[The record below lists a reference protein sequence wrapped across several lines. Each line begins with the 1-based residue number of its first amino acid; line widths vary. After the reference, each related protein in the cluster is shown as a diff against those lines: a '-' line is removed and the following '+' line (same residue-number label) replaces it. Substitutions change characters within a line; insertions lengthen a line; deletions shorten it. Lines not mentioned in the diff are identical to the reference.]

1 MNYANN
7 TDSHIYY
14 DISVFNNDTMGS
26 MPVNLSFSETRSGGA
41 LVENPSEYLF
51 SIVRFELDSPTLPVF
66 IAEPVSG
73 SVNSLIYTFVIETVD
88 NENNPV
94 NVYKQQV
101 QFVPSNNNITLP
113 DPDTNLSS
121 DYYFVYNYHRFIY
134 MVNTAL
140 AALFAAIPMIERAGV
155 AAAPYFTYDPKTGLN
170 TLYTTQEYETTN
182 NPSPKKLN
190 LYWNAPTETLFS
202 GFDTTVIT
210 DAEAIRL
217 DGGGVAGSHINKY
230 YKLNVNNYYNNNITY
245 IKTGELTSM
254 AYITM
259 VQNYASF
266 AMCSPIQ
273 NIVFTTSGNL
283 PISNAQ
289 TAAPVIYSSSG
300 ECLTQGAASDISPIL
315 TDFIVPL
322 ITGTEYKPKIN
333 YNPSVYRLIDL
344 KGNSPIKSVDLQVY
358 WKSKIDSK
366 LHPLVLG
373 SQCGAT
379 CKIMFRKKAFDN
391 L

>member
-1 MNYANN
+1 MNA
-7 TDSHIYY
+7 DSHIYY
-14 DISVFNNDTMGS
+14 DISVFNNDTKGS
-26 MPVNLSFSETRSGGA
+26 MPVNLTFSETRSGSA
-41 LVENPSEYLF
+41 LIEIPRDYFF
-51 SIVRFELDSPTLPVF
+51 SIVRFEIDSPTLPVF
-66 IAEPVSG
+66 IAEPASG

-101 QFVPSNNNITLP
+101 QFVPSNNIPAPTTTASP
-113 DPDTNLSS
+113 NLSS
-121 DYYFVYNYHRFIY
+121 DYYFVHTYHRFIS
-134 MVNTAL
+134 MVNTTL
-140 AALFAAIPMIERAGV
+140 ASIFASIAAPERCAV
-155 AAAPYFTYDPKTGLN
+155 AAAPYFMYDSASGLN
-170 TLYTTQEYETTN
+170 TLYVTQEFETTN
-182 NPSPKKLN
+182 NPSPRKLN

-202 GFDTTVIT
+202 GFDTTAIS
-210 DAEAIRL
+210 DAESIRL
-217 DGGGVAGSHINKY
+217 DGGVAGAHLNKY
-230 YKLNVNNYYNNNITY
+230 YKMNVNNYYNNNITTV
-245 IKTGELTSM
+245 KTGELTSM

-289 TAAPVIYSSSG
+289 TAAPVIYASSG
-300 ECLTQGAASDISPIL
+300 DCLIQGNSNDITPIL

-322 ITGTEYKPKIN
+322 TKGTEYKPKIN
-333 YNPSVYRLIDL
+333 YSPSIYRLIDL
-344 KGNSPIKSVDLQVY
+344 NGNNPIKSVDLQVY

>member
-1 MNYANN
+1 MNA
-7 TDSHIYY
+7 DSHIYY

-41 LVENPSEYLF
+41 LVENPSNYFF
-51 SIVRFELDSPTLPVF
+51 SIVRFEIDSPTLPVF
-66 IAEPVSG
+66 IAEPSSG

-101 QFVPSNNNITLP
+101 QYVPSNNNTSPPTTTDI
-113 DPDTNLSS
+113 NLSS

-134 MVNTAL
+134 MVNTCL
-140 AALFAAIPMIERAGV
+140 ASIFESISAPERCSV
-155 AAAPYFTYDPKTGLN
+155 AAAPYFMYDSASGLN
-170 TLYTTQEYETTN
+170 TLYTTQEFETTS
-182 NPSPKKLN
+182 NPSPRKLN

-202 GFDTTVIT
+202 GFDTTAIS
-210 DAEAIRL
+210 DAESIRL
-217 DGGGVAGSHINKY
+217 DGGVVGAHLNKY
-230 YKLNVNNYYNNNITY
+230 YKMNVNNYYNKNITTV
-245 IKTGELTSM
+245 KTGELTSM

-322 ITGTEYKPKIN
+322 TTGTEYKPKIN

-344 KGNSPIKSVDLQVY
+344 KGNNPIKSVDLQVY

-366 LHPLVLG
+366 LHPFVLG